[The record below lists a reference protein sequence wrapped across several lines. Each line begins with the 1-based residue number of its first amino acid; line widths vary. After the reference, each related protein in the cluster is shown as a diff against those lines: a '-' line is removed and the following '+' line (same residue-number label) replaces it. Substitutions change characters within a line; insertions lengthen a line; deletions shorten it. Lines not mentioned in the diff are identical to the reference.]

1 MNFNSNS
8 IDIDWSYL
16 LDRVE
21 HLMDLGEEFL
31 TRKLAEYQF
40 DPALLETIIA
50 WRWQQENQ
58 SGYLHPIVHPDLP
71 EHADLLGIDPVL
83 IRLRQNTRQFVHGL
97 PANNVLLWGA
107 RGTGKSSAVK
117 GLLGEFAGAG
127 LRLVEVRKEDLFQL
141 SAITELLR
149 PHPYRFML
157 FCDDLSFDESE
168 VDYRELKAL
177 LEGGI
182 EARPENLLIYATSNR
197 RHLMPERLHDNT
209 GGEEIHPEEAIAEK
223 ISLSDRFGITLGFYP
238 TTQDSYLE
246 IVRHLARGR
255 KLPISEAEL
264 AAESL
269 EWAMLRGARSGR
281 VARQFIDDLT
291 GRLLL
296 QDKPKKPGKKLKSR

>member
-1 MNFNSNS
+1 MNINSNS
-8 IDIDWSYL
+8 VDIDWSYL

-31 TRKLAEYQF
+31 TRKLAEFQF
-40 DPALLETIIA
+40 DPALLESILA

-58 SGYLHPIVHPDLP
+58 SGYLHPIIHPDLP
-71 EHADLLGIDPVL
+71 DHADLLGIDPSL
-83 IRLRQNTRQFVHGL
+83 TRLRRNTRQFVQRL

-141 SAITELLR
+141 PAITELLR
-149 PHPYRFML
+149 PQPYRFIL

-197 RHLMPERLHDNT
+197 RHLMPERLSDNS

-238 TTQDSYLE
+238 TTQESYLE
-246 IVRHLARGR
+246 IVRHFARR
-255 KLPISEAEL
+255 RELPIADDQL
-264 AAESL
+264 TAAAL

-291 GRLLL
+291 GQLLL
-296 QDKPKKPGKKLKSR
+296 DEPPSFPQGN

>member
-40 DPALLETIIA
+40 DPALLESIIA

-71 EHADLLGIDPVL
+71 DHADLLGIDPVL
-83 IRLRQNTRQFVHGL
+83 IRLRQNTRQFVHRL

-149 PHPYRFML
+149 PHPYRFIL

-197 RHLMPERLHDNT
+197 RHLMPERLSDNT

-238 TTQDSYLE
+238 TTQESYLE
-246 IVRHLARGR
+246 IVRHLANGR
-255 KLPISEAEL
+255 RLPLGDGEL
-264 AAESL
+264 AAEAL

-296 QDKPKKPGKKLKSR
+296 PEKPKKPRRKLKSR

>member
-21 HLMDLGEEFL
+21 HLMDLGEEYL
-31 TRKLAEYQF
+31 TRKLAEFQF
-40 DPALLETIIA
+40 DPALLESIIA
-50 WRWQQENQ
+50 WRWQQENGN
-58 SGYLHPIVHPDLP
+58 GYLHPIVHPDLP
-71 EHADLLGIDPVL
+71 DHADLLGIDPVL
-83 IRLRQNTRQFVHGL
+83 IRLRQNTRQFVHRL

-149 PHPYRFML
+149 PHPYRFIL

-197 RHLMPERLHDNT
+197 RHLMPERLSDNT

-238 TTQDSYLE
+238 TTQESYLE
-246 IVRHLARGR
+246 IVRHLANGR
-255 KLPISEAEL
+255 QLPLGDGEL
-264 AAESL
+264 AAEAL

-296 QDKPKKPGKKLKSR
+296 RDQPGIPQEN

>member
-1 MNFNSNS
+1 MLFRSH
-8 IDIDWSYL
+8 
-16 LDRVE
+16 R
-21 HLMDLGEEFL
+21 
-31 TRKLAEYQF
+31 
-40 DPALLETIIA
+40 
-50 WRWQQENQ
+50 
-58 SGYLHPIVHPDLP
+58 
-71 EHADLLGIDPVL
+71 
-83 IRLRQNTRQFVHGL
+83 L

-117 GLLGEFAGAG
+117 GLLGEFAGVG

-149 PHPYRFML
+149 PYPYRFIL

-197 RHLMPERLHDNT
+197 RHLMPERLSDNT

-238 TTQDSYLE
+238 TTQESYLE
-246 IVRHLARGR
+246 IVRHLANGR
-255 KLPISEAEL
+255 QLPLGDGEL
-264 AAESL
+264 AAEAL

-296 QDKPKKPGKKLKSR
+296 RDQPEIPQEN

>member
-21 HLMDLGEEFL
+21 HLMDLGEEYL
-31 TRKLAEYQF
+31 TRKLAEFQF
-40 DPALLETIIA
+40 DPALLESIIA
-50 WRWQQENQ
+50 WRWQQENGN
-58 SGYLHPIVHPDLP
+58 GYLHPIVHPDLP
-71 EHADLLGIDPVL
+71 DHADLLGIDPVL
-83 IRLRQNTRQFVHGL
+83 IRLRQNTRQFVHRL

-149 PHPYRFML
+149 PHPYRFIL

-197 RHLMPERLHDNT
+197 RHLMPEYMAENLET
-209 GGEEIHPEEAIAEK
+209 TYPGGEVQPGEAIEEK
-223 ISLSDRFGITLGFYP
+223 ISLSDRFGVWVAFYAMDQDTYLAVARHWATVLGAPPDAGF
-238 TTQDSYLE
+238 
-246 IVRHLARGR
+246 AR
-255 KLPISEAEL
+255 
-264 AAESL
+264 AAL
-269 EWAMLRGARSGR
+269 QWAQGRGARNGR
-281 VARQFIDDLT
+281 VAWQFARDWA
-291 GRLLL
+291 GS
-296 QDKPKKPGKKLKSR
+296 G

>member
-1 MNFNSNS
+1 MNFNS

-31 TRKLAEYQF
+31 TRKLAEFQF
-40 DPALLETIIA
+40 DPALLESIIA
-50 WRWQQENQ
+50 WRWQQENGN
-58 SGYLHPIVHPDLP
+58 GYLHPIVHPDLP
-71 EHADLLGIDPVL
+71 DHADLLGIDPVL
-83 IRLRQNTRQFVHGL
+83 IRLRQNTRQFVHRL

-127 LRLVEVRKEDLFQL
+127 LRLIEVRKEDLFQL
-141 SAITELLR
+141 PAITELLR
-149 PHPYRFML
+149 PHPYRFIL

-197 RHLMPERLHDNT
+197 RHLLPERLSDNT

-238 TTQDSYLE
+238 TTQEGYLE
-246 IVRHLARGR
+246 IVRHLAHGR
-255 KLPISEAEL
+255 QLPIGEAEL
-264 AAESL
+264 AADAL

-296 QDKPKKPGKKLKSR
+296 QDKPKKPGRKLKSR

>member
-8 IDIDWSYL
+8 LDIDWSYL

-40 DPALLETIIA
+40 DPALLESIIA

-71 EHADLLGIDPVL
+71 DHADLLGIDPVL

-107 RGTGKSSAVK
+107 RGAGKSSAVK
-117 GLLGEFAGAG
+117 GLLGEFAGAS

-149 PHPYRFML
+149 PHPFRFIL

-209 GGEEIHPEEAIAEK
+209 GDEEIHPEEAIAEK

-238 TTQDSYLE
+238 TTQESYLE
-246 IVRHLARGR
+246 IVRHLARQRQLAIGDC
-255 KLPISEAEL
+255 AL
-264 AAESL
+264 AAEAQ

-291 GRLLL
+291 GRLRLRD
-296 QDKPKKPGKKLKSR
+296 QPEIPEEN